1 MVRDGQVWSGMV
13 RYIPAAAD
21 IGFVVIYEYQMS
33 VLQKC

>member
-1 MVRDGQVWSGMV
+1 MVRLGQV